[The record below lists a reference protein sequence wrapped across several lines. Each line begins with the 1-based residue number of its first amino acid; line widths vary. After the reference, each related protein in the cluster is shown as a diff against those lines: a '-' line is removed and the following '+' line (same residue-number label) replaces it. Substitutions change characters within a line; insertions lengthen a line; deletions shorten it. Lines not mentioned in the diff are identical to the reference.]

1 MRSLVLRGIF
11 VRSRGLMDN
20 LGQGRAA
27 LPSKDKL
34 KKTHPWTT
42 ISTAEVQAKIDL
54 GLSEVPASSGRAFV
68 AHEDLSIRSALVEVL
83 QTEDR
88 QDEANGILEESSLCD
103 VFRPFLEKEPD
114 WEVVCSVT
122 DSMVSGS
129 WGLRS
134 FLIGDRGYLYYEP
147 VWGVGDDEGECL
159 PIAAAWEPVKDAQA
173 FRVCFLLAYERNWQ
187 DFCLPPMMGQWA
199 IGPRDVMPEAVMN
212 ALRSDPDWSAV
223 VERLRK
229 DKNSRS
235 FEEIVL
241 AVAKQTG
248 EYPESV
254 SRILRPYYEVKKAV
268 QNQLPLFVNDDGRD
282 IACSFEREEVG
293 AEADSGGGGF
303 SESES
308 RILVAA
314 FLFIIGRG
322 GF

>member
-1 MRSLVLRGIF
+1 
-11 VRSRGLMDN
+11 
-20 LGQGRAA
+20 
-27 LPSKDKL
+27 L
-34 KKTHPWTT
+34 KKIHPWTT
-42 ISTAEVQAKIDL
+42 ISTAEVRAKIDL
-54 GLSEVPASSGRAFV
+54 GLSEVPTSSGRAFL
-68 AHEDLSIRSALVEVL
+68 AHEDFSIRSALVEVL

-103 VFRPFLEKEPD
+103 VLRPFLKKEPE

-134 FLIGDRGYLYYEP
+134 FIIGDRGYLYYEP
-147 VWGVGDDEGECL
+147 VWGVGDDVGECL
-159 PIAAAWEPVKDAQA
+159 PIVAAWDPVKDAQA
-173 FRVCFLLAYERNWQ
+173 FRVCFLNAYERNWQ

-199 IGPRDVMPEAVMN
+199 GGPRDIMLEAVMN

-241 AVAKQTG
+241 AVVKQTG
-248 EYPESV
+248 EHPESV
-254 SRILRPYYEVKKAV
+254 SRILRPYYEATKAV
-268 QNQLPLFVNDDGRD
+268 QNQLPLLVDDERRD
-282 IACSFEREEVG
+282 IACTFELEGVG
-293 AEADSGGGGF
+293 AKADSGGF

-314 FLFIIGRG
+314 FLFIIDRG

>member
-1 MRSLVLRGIF
+1 
-11 VRSRGLMDN
+11 MDN

-34 KKTHPWTT
+34 KKIHPWTT

-54 GLSEVPASSGRAFV
+54 GLSEVPTSSGRAFV
-68 AHEDLSIRSALVEVL
+68 AHEVLSIRSALVEVL

-88 QDEANGILEESSLCD
+88 QDEANGILDEISLRD
-103 VFRPFLEKEPD
+103 VFRSFLKKEPD

-199 IGPRDVMPEAVMN
+199 SGPRDIMLEAVTN
-212 ALRSDPDWSAV
+212 ALRLDADWSPV
-223 VERLRK
+223 VERLRN
-229 DKNSRS
+229 DKNSQS

-241 AVAKQTG
+241 AVVEKTG
-248 EYPESV
+248 ERAESV
-254 SRILRPYYEVKKAV
+254 SRILRPYYEFKEAA
-268 QNQLPLFVNDDGRD
+268 QNQRPLFIDGEGEE
-282 IACSFEREEVG
+282 IACTFEVEGRG
-293 AEADSGGGGF
+293 AVADSGGL
-303 SESES
+303 SELES

-314 FLFIIGRG
+314 FLFIIGERG
-322 GF
+322 F